1 MRTTE
6 GLISSI
12 ALLVLSEGDG
22 LFLGNHHL
30 HRRWK
35 SALYMRDSSCSE
47 NYFLPGD
54 HVRVIATDAE
64 ACLHSLATLRVQENI
79 KLPGTHNRWFL
90 SFQLCPLHV
99 R

>member
-1 MRTTE
+1 MRTE

-12 ALLVLSEGDG
+12 ALLCVLSEGDG
-22 LFLGNHHL
+22 LFLGSHRL
-30 HRRWK
+30 HRGWR
-35 SALYMRDSSCSE
+35 SALYMRDSSCRE

-90 SFQLCPLHV
+90 SF
-99 R
+99 